1 MTRSSTK
8 MANEFKNLL
17 DDAVKSLAS
26 KEDIDSLKI
35 LIKDQSDTIKELGL
49 KIAKLEEKVT
59 TNEETIARLDE
70 RVSLLEGKIVYLETQ
85 DKLKARKLDDLQQY
99 SHRESLRFN
108 GFQTK
113 QNEFIEYC
121 EKRVKQFIRNTLKVE
136 VDENYFNRIHRI
148 GQKYRCDDGKEC
160 QQIIVKFKG
169 FIPRTI
175 VHRARKHKSDISVQ
189 LDLTKRRYD
198 LLKEARTRI
207 KGADSVEYAFAD
219 INRSLGLRLK
229 NGRFKFFNS
238 SEELDMALAEV

>member
-26 KEDIDSLKI
+26 KENIDSLKI

-85 DKLKARKLDDLQQY
+85 DKLKARKLDKLEQY
-99 SHRESLRFN
+99 DRRESLRFN

-113 QNEFIEYC
+113 QNESSEDC
-121 EKRVKQFIRNTLKVE
+121 AKRLKHYIRNTLKIE
-136 VDENYFNRIHRI
+136 VDENDFNRVHRI
-148 GQKYRCDDGKEC
+148 GQKYRRDDGKEC

-169 FIPRTI
+169 FIPRTK
-175 VHRARKHKSDISVQ
+175 VYRARKHKSDISVQ
-189 LDLTKRRYD
+189 LGLTMAYYIFT
-198 LLKEARTRI
+198 A
-207 KGADSVEYAFAD
+207 AHFAF
-219 INRSLGLRLK
+219 
-229 NGRFKFFNS
+229 
-238 SEELDMALAEV
+238 SEKK